1 MLDPDNATVIGGG
14 VEDMEVEQPAKFI
27 AGLNKRLGKGEDEG
41 DSQSATIQTAL
52 SHATDMKQERKPAVP
67 PPNGSSTRHTA
78 GPSTRGAQIP
88 ASRATQVP
96 GPSGVRS
103 STAGNSR
110 PTANLARSGS
120 GTQSNDAIV
129 IDDDDDDDDLCLAA
143 SRSRPQAKSAAG
155 PSRPNTAS
163 GRAARSAALLA
174 ASKHVPS
181 DDYDEIEANDSFLRQ
196 VDVIER
202 GATSTL
208 DDSSKRSE
216 PLGLEDDFD
225 DEYIDESFVRHI
237 DEIEMKATSRA
248 GRAPVSGTSTR
259 SKRQRIV
266 DSEEDEIL
274 DSDKKN
280 RYSNREVIEL
290 LSD

>member
-1 MLDPDNATVIGGG
+1 MLDPENAIVIGGG

-52 SHATDMKQERKPAVP
+52 RNARDMKQERKPAVP

-78 GPSTRGAQIP
+78 GPSTRGAQNST
-88 ASRATQVP
+88 SRATQVP
-96 GPSGVRS
+96 GPSGIRS
-103 STAGNSR
+103 STTGVSR

-120 GTQSNDAIV
+120 GTQSTDAIV
-129 IDDDDDDDDLCLAA
+129 IDDDDDDDDLYLAP
-143 SRSRPQAKSAAG
+143 SRSRRPPKTAAG
-155 PSRPNTAS
+155 PSRPNTTS

-174 ASKHVPS
+174 ASRHVPS
-181 DDYDEIEANDSFLRQ
+181 DDYDELEADESFLPQ
-196 VDVIER
+196 LDVIER

-216 PLGLEDDFD
+216 PPGLEDDFD
-225 DEYIDESFVRHI
+225 DEYIDESFVKHI
-237 DEIEMKATSRA
+237 DEIEMKATSKT
-248 GRAPVSGTSTR
+248 GRAPISGTSTR

-274 DSDKKN
+274 DSDKEN

>member
-1 MLDPDNATVIGGG
+1 
-14 VEDMEVEQPAKFI
+14 
-27 AGLNKRLGKGEDEG
+27 
-41 DSQSATIQTAL
+41 
-52 SHATDMKQERKPAVP
+52 
-67 PPNGSSTRHTA
+67 
-78 GPSTRGAQIP
+78 
-88 ASRATQVP
+88 
-96 GPSGVRS
+96 
-103 STAGNSR
+103 
-110 PTANLARSGS
+110 
-120 GTQSNDAIV
+120 
-129 IDDDDDDDDLCLAA
+129 
-143 SRSRPQAKSAAG
+143 
-155 PSRPNTAS
+155 
-163 GRAARSAALLA
+163 
-174 ASKHVPS
+174 
-181 DDYDEIEANDSFLRQ
+181 